1 MFTHSLGTWTLVFD
15 RAYRI
20 IRDDAAAVVLDED
33 RTALVLLSLTEDG
46 NLRIERTYYAM
57 ICEIDATRQRVTFHT
72 TEDIG

>member
-1 MFTHSLGTWTLVFD
+1 MFTHSLGTWTLVFH

-57 ICEIDATRQRVTFHT
+57 ICEIDAARQRVTFHT